1 MSSINKAEQHQS
13 PYILLGGTFDPV
25 HFGHLRMAQEMLNK
39 FPSADVFLMPS
50 AYPPHRSEPAASPEQ
65 RIEMLRL
72 VLDSIPHLHVD
83 TRELERETP
92 SYSVISLAEIREEI
106 GSKSLIFIMGTDA
119 FAKLDQWH
127 RWQELLGLTNI
138 LVIGRPSCEL
148 PREGIV
154 AETYAQCSVSS
165 ALELAN
171 HQNGKIAYYQMPQL
185 DISSTFI
192 RDQIKNGKS
201 PRFLMPSVIIDYI
214 QTHSLY
220 KTGIKA

>member
-1 MSSINKAEQHQS
+1 MTKVEHDQNPRIV
-13 PYILLGGTFDPV
+13 LGGTFDPV

-50 AYPPHRSEPAASPEQ
+50 AYPPHRTEPAASPEQ

-72 VLDSIPHLHVD
+72 VLDNIPNLHVD

-92 SYSVISLAEIREEI
+92 SYSVISLGEIRKEI
-106 GSKSLIFIMGTDA
+106 GDKSLIFIMGTDA
-119 FAKLDQWH
+119 FAKLEQWH
-127 RWQELLGLTNI
+127 RWQELLNLTNI

-148 PREGIV
+148 PKKGTV
-154 AETYAQCSVSS
+154 AEVYTQCSVSS

-171 HQNGKIAYYQMPQL
+171 HQYGKIAYYQMPQL

-192 RDQIKNGKS
+192 RKQIKNGKS
-201 PRFLMPSVIIDYI
+201 PRFLMPSVIIEYI
-214 QTHSLY
+214 QAHSLY
-220 KTGIKA
+220 KNRN